1 MHHVLHSVFSGE
13 YDSTRAC
20 TARGFEADYVRD
32 SESAARDRGG
42 ASPVCTKHRMESAG
56 GAQVEQR
63 DDAAVHHL
71 EEAQVAAST
80 HRRKTRRKHEA
91 SERISNRFPHSP
103 SPFPVMQD
111 NSVQPNTTSA
121 LCNLREI
128 CYVRCNA
135 TKPLK
140 TRR

>member
-1 MHHVLHSVFSGE
+1 MHHVLHSVFSGNTTAPGPARHG
-13 YDSTRAC
+13 DSRRTTSGIAKARRATGEAHRRC
-20 TARGFEADYVRD
+20 ARSIGW
-32 SESAARDRGG
+32 
-42 ASPVCTKHRMESAG
+42 ESAG

-111 NSVQPNTTSA
+111 NSVQPNTTS
-121 LCNLREI
+121 
-128 CYVRCNA
+128 
-135 TKPLK
+135 
-140 TRR
+140 